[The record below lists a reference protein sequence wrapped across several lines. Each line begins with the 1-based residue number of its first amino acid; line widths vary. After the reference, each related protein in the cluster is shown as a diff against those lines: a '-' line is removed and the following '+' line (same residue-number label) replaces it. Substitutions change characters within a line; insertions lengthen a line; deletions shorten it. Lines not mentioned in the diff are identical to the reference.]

1 MKSLMEGMGQLERG
15 LMPEP
20 MGGPAAGSLALHGLL
35 LGGLLAYG
43 VLAGFFHH
51 NLWGNPGTGGAIQVS
66 LVSSAIPLPAV
77 EQNKNVLMTETPS
90 QAPAEPT
97 PKAKQAVD
105 ETAIPIQGKQVKP
118 QPKTAPK
125 TQQHQPQPRDN
136 RAQYGEQAGSI
147 LPRATLPQGGS
158 NGPTSVGDG
167 DFASRFGW
175 YVDGINRK
183 MATTWDKR
191 EVDPR
196 TPKGIRVFLVFTIH
210 RDGSPA
216 DVQVDRSSGS
226 ATLDRSCQ
234 RGVQRV
240 DTFGQLPAAYN
251 SSTLKVS
258 YYCEY

>member
-1 MKSLMEGMGQLERG
+1 MNGMMEHSERLEQE

-20 MGGPAAGSLALHGLL
+20 LGKPAAGSLLLHGALAGVL
-35 LGGLLAYG
+35 VLYGVIGGL
-43 VLAGFFHH
+43 FHH
-51 NLWGNPGTGGAIQVS
+51 NIWGSPGAGGAIQVS
-66 LVSSAIPLPAV
+66 LVSSALPLPAEKV
-77 EQNKNVLMTETPS
+77 NENVLATDTPS
-90 QAPAEPT
+90 EAPAEVT

-105 ETAIPIQGKQVKP
+105 MTAIPIIGKNEKPKPQTVPKNQVK
-118 QPKTAPK
+118 QPA
-125 TQQHQPQPRDN
+125 QDN
-136 RAQYGEQAGSI
+136 RAQYGEQSGSI
-147 LPRATLPQGGS
+147 MPRTMQAQGGS

-183 MATTWDKR
+183 MATSWNKA
-191 EVDPR
+191 EVDPL
-196 TPKGIRVFLVFTIH
+196 TPRGTRVFLVFSIH
-210 RDGSPA
+210 RGGNPT

-226 ATLDRSCQ
+226 ATLDRSCE

-240 DTFGQLPAAYN
+240 DTFGNLPPAYN